1 MIGRGSIEREP
12 EELFKGQPVVDLI
25 FEFGIGVDA
34 EPLLKEHTLEK
45 QQRRVRIGTFT
56 AGTDGIV
63 SHQDLFNALPIDS
76 VIERI
81 HKFEAA
87 IVL

>member
-25 FEFGIGVDA
+25 FDFGIGVDV

-45 QQRRVRIGTFT
+45 QQGWVRIGTFPT
-56 AGTDGIV
+56 STDGIV
-63 SHQDLFNALPIDS
+63 SHQDLFNAIPKVS
-76 VIERI
+76 
-81 HKFEAA
+81 
-87 IVL
+87 